1 MDLYLDGLKFF
12 YIWYKFIID
21 DIKVVIVIFNVVDKV
36 LFFNLEFRI
45 KFMCGYFFRFIYKF
59 F

>member
-36 LFFNLEFRI
+36 LFFNLEFRE
-45 KFMCGYFFRFIYKF
+45 CLYFFKSFVVLYLIY
-59 F
+59 